1 MRKLFSIGAALVF
14 ASAVAFASVTFD
26 PATGMGFVGKGDVQL
41 AFGWNNQALQQNA
54 EHLTFS
60 YLAEEQYKYDCTFTV
75 EVGRDKV
82 REPQTQN
89 RGKQSSVSASVA
101 YDARR
106 SNQITGFN
114 LTGFD
119 TITTTGGAVPQDG
132 GSCPGGPFNDGVISN
147 VELVSSTGGGL
158 RVQSGANSA
167 LLQ

>member
-1 MRKLFSIGAALVF
+1 MRKTFLVGAALMF
-14 ASAVAFASVTFD
+14 ASALAFASVTFD
-26 PATGMGFVGKGDVQL
+26 PATGTGFVGKGDVQL

-54 EHLTFS
+54 QNLTFS
-60 YLAEEQYKYDCTFTV
+60 YAAEEQYKYDCTFTV

-82 REPQTQN
+82 REPRTQN
-89 RGKQSSVSASVA
+89 RGKESSVSASVA

-114 LTGFD
+114 LTGFGP
-119 TITTTGGAVPQDG
+119 ITTTGEVPVDG

-147 VELVSSTGGGL
+147 IELVSSTGGL
-158 RVQSGANSA
+158 HVKSGSTSV